1 MICLVITITMCLVTA
16 QAHVPVF
23 KDDLMEADVTDKS
36 WGVYLDMKEG
46 ESFKVYI
53 NVKQGENI
61 SFSVNLAGSQADYSV
76 DNYTRT
82 TIWGHNANLINCSK
96 SFTGWGE
103 ERSEQSEHSRRLGG
117 DPAGG
122 HPPDSTR
129 LIPYDPDPKLFF
141 EPFGVGFYKMLSA
154 CEAQAPYSDR
164 FELTVTALR
173 DAKISI
179 GVGMAESFT
188 AEEIIMMPFTI
199 LRTWEW
205 DNYLDTWI
213 PVTGLLVAAAILSII
228 FVPLSTEQLVI
239 IIGFGFSIL
248 HFTVRLIHLHR
259 QHPNARTDNMWIS
272 WMLHVVAPLL
282 VAVLCLIPWKINFVQ
297 QPLCCNIIVDA
308 RFFLFLYGAALLWQG
323 FHIVTLFYLGY
334 VLFYIAYADLW
345 CYGKICNSN
354 MRTLHR
360 YEIVDLK
367 EGEKP
372 ITTVVATVVPT
383 L

>member
-1 MICLVITITMCLVTA
+1 MRWLCLAMCLAAA

-23 KDDLMEADVTDKS
+23 DNDLMEADVTDKS
-36 WGVYLDMKEG
+36 WGVYLDMKKDD
-46 ESFKVYI
+46 SFKVYL

-61 SFSVNLAGSQADYSV
+61 SFSINLAGSQADNSV
-76 DNYTRT
+76 GNYTRT
-82 TIWGHNANLINCSK
+82 TIWGHNANLINCSE

-103 ERSEQSEHSRRLGG
+103 ERSERSSRRLGE
-117 DPAGG
+117 DV

-154 CEAQAPYSDR
+154 CEAPAPYTDR

-188 AEEIIMMPFTI
+188 PEEIIMMPFTI
-199 LRTWEW
+199 FRVWQW
-205 DNYLDTWI
+205 DNYLDIWLG
-213 PVTGLLVAAAILSII
+213 VTGFLLALSIFVMCFPI
-228 FVPLSTEQLVI
+228 FRKTQLSTAQLSTAQLVI

-248 HFTVRLIHLHR
+248 HFTVRLIYLH
-259 QHPNARTDNMWIS
+259 ALDYEEKRTDNMWIS

-282 VAVLCLIPWKINFVQ
+282 VAVLCLFPWKINFVQ

-308 RFFLFLYGAALLWQG
+308 RVFLFLYGAALLWQG

-345 CYGKICNSN
+345 CYGKCCNAN
-354 MRTLHR
+354 MRTIHR
-360 YEIVDLK
+360 YEIVEIK
-367 EGEKP
+367 QV
-372 ITTVVATVVPT
+372 TTAVATV
-383 L
+383 